1 MNIKDKYR
9 IALTGYGFILPT
21 FIFLI
26 WFMYYPI
33 YQALSGA
40 FTNWDGFNAPQFIG
54 LDNFKRMLTDEVLS
68 QSTVHALIW
77 ALFSIALAIIP
88 PFLVAELI
96 FHIKKA
102 RLQYIYRTLFVIPIV
117 IPGIVSILLWRFIY
131 QGDGA
136 INQLLD
142 MVGLGAWKQLWL
154 GDPHVALYS
163 IILMGFPWIS
173 AFNML
178 IFYSGLQ
185 GISQDVIEAAKL
197 EGATG
202 LKRVFT
208 LDIPLSLPQFRL
220 IIILSLIGSLQNII
234 PPLIMTNGGPGY
246 STYVPIL
253 HMYNVS
259 TVNGEFGYG
268 MSIALVMFLVI
279 LLFTLLNMRL
289 IKSES

>member
-1 MNIKDKYR
+1 MKLKDKTKMT
-9 IALTGYGFILPT
+9 LTGYGFILPT

-26 WFMYYPI
+26 WFTYYPV

-40 FTNWDGFNAPQFIG
+40 FTNWDGFNPPQFIG
-54 LDNFKRMLTDEVLS
+54 LDNFRRMMTDEVLG
-68 QSTVHALIW
+68 QSTINALIW
-77 ALFSIALAIIP
+77 VAFSIVLAVIP
-88 PFLVAELI
+88 PFIVAELI

-102 RLQYIYRTLFVIPIV
+102 RMQYVYRTLFVIPIV
-117 IPGIVSILLWRFIY
+117 IPGIVTILLWRFLY

-136 INQLLD
+136 INQLLG
-142 MVGLGAWKQLWL
+142 MVGLDSWQQLWL
-154 GDPHVALYS
+154 GNPHIALYS

-185 GISQDVIEAAKL
+185 GISKEVIEAAKL
-197 EGATG
+197 DGATG
-202 LKRVFT
+202 WKRVT
-208 LDIPLSLPQFRL
+208 RLDIPLSTPQFRL
-220 IIILSLIGSLQNII
+220 IIILTLIGSLQNII
-234 PPLIMTNGGPGY
+234 PPLVMTNGGPGY

-268 MSIALVMFLVI
+268 MSIALIMFLVI
-279 LLFTLLNMRL
+279 LVFTILNMRL
-289 IKSES
+289 VKSDS

>member
-21 FIFLI
+21 FVFLI

-77 ALFSIALAIIP
+77 ALFSIALAVIP

-96 FHIKKA
+96 FHVKKA

-117 IPGIVSILLWRFIY
+117 IPGIVTILLWRFIY

-136 INQLLD
+136 INQILD
-142 MVGLGAWKQLWL
+142 MIGLGAWKQLWL

-202 LKRVFT
+202 WKRVFT

>member
-1 MNIKDKYR
+1 MNIKDKYK

-21 FIFLI
+21 FVFLI

-77 ALFSIALAIIP
+77 ALFSIALAVIP

-117 IPGIVSILLWRFIY
+117 IPGIVTILLWRFIY
-131 QGDGA
+131 QGDGS

-142 MVGLGAWKQLWL
+142 LVGLGAWKQLWL
-154 GDPHVALYS
+154 GDPHIALYS

-202 LKRVFT
+202 WKRVFT

>member
-1 MNIKDKYR
+1 MNIKDKYK

-21 FIFLI
+21 FVFLI

-77 ALFSIALAIIP
+77 ALFSIALAVIP

-117 IPGIVSILLWRFIY
+117 IPGIVTILLWRFLY
-131 QGDGA
+131 QGDGS

-142 MVGLGAWKQLWL
+142 LVGLGAWKQLWL
-154 GDPHVALYS
+154 GDPHIALYS

-202 LKRVFT
+202 WKRVFT